1 MNKADSIKES
11 FERYYEYKKSLHSEQ
26 EIEEMNDEMKKID
39 DLNKTIDGLN
49 AEIDHMDAEIV
60 RLKAENAAM
69 RQILHNQVDARIER
83 LAQVRKDFEEH
94 GTEGYVP
101 SIDDI
106 LSGRCNF

>member
-1 MNKADSIKES
+1 MTKADSIKES
-11 FERYYEYKKSLHSEQ
+11 FARYYEHKQNKKNEM
-26 EIEEMNDEMKKID
+26 EIEEMTDEMKKID

-49 AEIDHMDAEIV
+49 AEIEHMDAEII

>member
-1 MNKADSIKES
+1 MNKADSIRES
-11 FERYYEYKKSLHSEQ
+11 FERYYDYKKSLHNEQ

-69 RQILHNQVDARIER
+69 RQILHAQVDARIER

-101 SIDDI
+101 STGDI

>member
-1 MNKADSIKES
+1 MNKADSIRES
-11 FERYYEYKKSLHSEQ
+11 FEKYYEYKRHSEK

-69 RQILHNQVDARIER
+69 RQILHAQIDSRIER
-83 LAQVRKDFEEH
+83 LAQARKDSEDRWSF
-94 GTEGYVP
+94 
-101 SIDDI
+101 
-106 LSGRCNF
+106 

>member
-11 FERYYEYKKSLHSEQ
+11 YARYYEYKQSKKNEM
-26 EIEEMNDEMKKID
+26 EIEEMTDEMKKID

-69 RQILHNQVDARIER
+69 RQILHEQVNARIER

-94 GTEGYVP
+94 GTEGYIP
-101 SIDDI
+101 STDDL
-106 LSGRCNF
+106 LSGRWSF

>member
-1 MNKADSIKES
+1 MDKADSIRES
-11 FERYYEYKKSLHSEQ
+11 FERYYERKRHNEK
-26 EIEEMNDEMKKID
+26 EIEEMTDEIKKID

-49 AEIDHMDAEIV
+49 AEIEHMDAEIV

-69 RQILHNQVDARIER
+69 RQILHSQVDARIDR

-94 GTEGYVP
+94 GTEDYVP
-101 SIDDI
+101 SADDI

>member
-69 RQILHNQVDARIER
+69 RQILHSQVDARIER
-83 LAQVRKDFEEH
+83 LAQTYKN
-94 GTEGYVP
+94 
-101 SIDDI
+101 SDDGW
-106 LSGRCNF
+106 SF